1 MKHPLFAAAFLI
13 AAPMFAQE
21 TGTASGHTI
30 EGHFDAFTT
39 DELGNVYALR
49 GDELVL
55 YDAKG
60 RTWLRNSLKTFGRIS
75 AIDAF
80 YSLKPMVHAREQGQ
94 LAVLDNTLA
103 VQGHVINLPRSGY
116 PQAVLA
122 CMSVQNSFWL
132 FDQREMALL
141 RVDGQLKPMANTGRL
156 DQLLGYAPEPVAMQE
171 HDSRLFV
178 NSPAHGVLVFDLFG
192 TFVKQLPITGAH
204 GFQVR
209 DGRLT
214 YTDAA
219 GAWTYDTR
227 SFAIEPLIID
237 APFDQV
243 RDLRVDRGMVHLL
256 LADRILVHPLRS
268 APR

>member
-1 MKHPLFAAAFLI
+1 MKHPLFAAAILI
-13 AAPMFAQE
+13 SAGALAQDAGVAA
-21 TGTASGHTI
+21 GHVV
-30 EGHFDAFTT
+30 EGRFDAFTT

-55 YDAKG
+55 YDARG
-60 RTWLRNSLKTFGRIS
+60 RSWLRNSLKTFGRIS

-122 CMSVQNSFWL
+122 CMSVQNCFWL
-132 FDQREMALL
+132 FDQRDMALL
-141 RVDGQLKPMANTGRL
+141 RVDGQLKPMSNTGRL
-156 DQLLGYAPEPVAMQE
+156 DQLLGFAPEPVAMQE
-171 HDSRLFV
+171 HDSRLYV
-178 NSPAHGVLVFDLFG
+178 NSPAHGILVFDLFG
-192 TFVKQLPITGAH
+192 TFVKQLPILGAR

-214 YTDAA
+214 YLDSA
-219 GAWTYDTR
+219 GAWTYDMR
-227 SFAIEPLIID
+227 SFSIESLTID

-243 RDLRVDRGMVHLL
+243 RELRVDRGMVHLL
-256 LADRILVHPLRS
+256 LADRILVHPLRP
-268 APR
+268 ARR